1 MHEIFPPFYV
11 GQRCATSD
19 LLLAFLCVCVCA
31 TCVRVCDL
39 SVAFLC
45 VRESVYCAFVSVCE
59 RLCVSVSASECL
71 CVRGETESLRE

>member
-1 MHEIFPPFYV
+1 MHKKFPPFYV

-19 LLLAFLCVCVCA
+19 LSVAFLCVCVCA

-45 VRESVYCAFVSVCE
+45 VRESVCCVFVSVCE
-59 RLCVSVSASECL
+59 RLCKCEC
-71 CVRGETESLRE
+71 E